1 MILRQSKRRFTIP
14 RLQLVQSRHSNPIS
28 LLPSTITLP
37 AQFNG
42 QSSFV
47 LADFP
52 GIPVWQ
58 REVMSDFDREVSI
71 LLEKL
76 RHNATGPRDATPYAP
91 DPSSPL
97 DASLCQRTKRRH
109 EKACCPAPS
118 PTSLSAW
125 LGFHPG
131 QHPCLRAPALLWASV
146 RLSISTNAA
155 KCV

>member
-109 EKACCPAPS
+109 EGLLPGTISHQPFRLAQVPSRSAP
-118 PTSLSAW
+118 LFE
-125 LGFHPG
+125 GPG
-131 QHPCLRAPALLWASV
+131 TFMGECAV
-146 RLSISTNAA
+146 I
-155 KCV
+155 

>member
-14 RLQLVQSRHSNPIS
+14 RLQLVQSRHSSPIS

-37 AQFNG
+37 VQFNG

-76 RHNATGPRDATPYAP
+76 RHNATGPRDATSTAP
-91 DPSSPL
+91 DRSSPL
-97 DASLCQRTKRRH
+97 DAPLCQRTKRRH

-131 QHPCLRAPALLWASV
+131 PPLFEGPGTFMGDCAVIYFNQCR
-146 RLSISTNAA
+146 
-155 KCV
+155 

>member
-109 EKACCPAPS
+109 ERLVARHHLPPAFP
-118 PTSLSAW
+118 LGSA
-125 LGFHPG
+125 
-131 QHPCLRAPALLWASV
+131 
-146 RLSISTNAA
+146 SIPVSTL
-155 KCV
+155 V